1 MPESDLDL
9 LNRFYQEGDAD
20 AIEEFISRNRKE
32 AWRYAQ
38 VFTDSDLAEDIVQ
51 VALVRLMN
59 ANPTNDKVSN
69 AKAWLRAIVH
79 SVAVDQIRADSMRAD
94 RESGAVVDLN
104 LMQRDMDLESDA
116 MRTQLIGV
124 LRDEIGQLAP
134 QFREPLIQRYFT
146 GLSYKEIAKTLNLK
160 TSTVSTRLARGLH
173 QLTLVL
179 SQKGLI
185 ELSATTNSNPRQPQ
199 EGTNMTKLSAKT
211 IEANRHLAERWNNL
225 WAVSNQ
231 GLGRFTSIQN
241 EDGTTSITWREDCPV
256 GKSRGLLTEFPDH
269 AEEKTWIES
278 TIQFTDA
285 ATLDWSS
292 LVSERGRIV
301 DSSVTSCEKYEIVPA
316 GETLSVSL
324 NDHPNG
330 TIHLNASGPIITN
343 PLLPILVREHGQD
356 STAQWPARLIGLMP
370 EESREAADSDWAMVA
385 VFGRYAGQ
393 IGKPMSRGHLYEFGS
408 ESTVHMEIT
417 ILINSGRELTGCFW
431 EEEGFAVVGDEESA
445 RTAYLATQS

>member
-9 LNRFYQEGDAD
+9 LNRFYQDGDSD
-20 AIEEFISRNRKE
+20 AIEEFVSRNRQD

-38 VFTDSDLAEDIVQ
+38 VFGDSDLAEDIVQ
-51 VALVRLMN
+51 IALVRLMN
-59 ANPTNDKVSN
+59 AKPANGKVSN
-69 AKAWLRAIVH
+69 ANTWLRAIVY
-79 SVAVDQIRADSMRAD
+79 SVAVDQIRSETTRAGREAD
-94 RESGAVVDLN
+94 AVVDMN
-104 LMQRDMDLESDA
+104 LIQREMDLESDA

-146 GLSYKEIAKTLNLK
+146 GLSYKEIAQTLNLK
-160 TSTVSTRLARGLH
+160 TSTVSTRLARGLQ

-179 SQKGLI
+179 SQKGFI
-185 ELSATTNSNPRQPQ
+185 ELSAPTNSNRQSQ

-211 IEANRHLAERWNNL
+211 IEANRQLAERWSNL

-231 GLGRFTSIQN
+231 GLGRFTSNQN
-241 EDGTTSITWREDCPV
+241 ETGTTSITWREDCPV

-301 DSSVTSCEKYEIVPA
+301 DSSVTSCEKYEIVPV

-324 NDHPNG
+324 NDHHNG
-330 TIHLNASGPIITN
+330 TIQLNASGPIITN

-370 EESREAADSDWAMVA
+370 EESREAADSDWAMVPA
-385 VFGRYAGQ
+385 FGRYAGQ

-417 ILINSGRELTGCFW
+417 ILINSERELTGCFW
-431 EEEGFAVVGDEESA
+431 EEEGYAVVGDEESA

>member
-9 LNRFYQEGDAD
+9 LNRFYQAGDTD
-20 AIEEFISRNRKE
+20 AIEEFISRNRQD

-51 VALVRLMN
+51 IAIVRLMN
-59 ANPTNDKVSN
+59 AKPANGRISN
-69 AKAWLRAIVH
+69 ARAWLRAIVY
-79 SVAVDQIRADSMRAD
+79 SVAVDQIRSETTRAD
-94 RESGAVVDLN
+94 READAVVDLN

-116 MRTQLIGV
+116 IRTQLIGV
-124 LRDEIGQLAP
+124 LRDEISQLAP

-146 GLSYKEIAKTLNLK
+146 GLSYKEIAQTLNLK
-160 TSTVSTRLARGLH
+160 TSTVSTRLARGLY

-185 ELSATTNSNPRQPQ
+185 ELSASINSNSQSQ

-211 IEANRHLAERWNNL
+211 IEANRQLAERWNNL

-231 GLGRFTSIQN
+231 GLGRFTSNQN

-256 GKSRGLLTEFPDH
+256 GKSRGILTEFPDQ
-269 AEEKTWIES
+269 AEEKTWIDS
-278 TIQFTDA
+278 TIQFIDA
-285 ATLDWSS
+285 TTLDWSS
-292 LVSERGRIV
+292 LVSERGRVV
-301 DSSVTSCEKYEIVPA
+301 DSAVTSREKYEIVPS
-316 GETLSVSL
+316 GKSLSVSL

-330 TIHLNASGPIITN
+330 TIQLEASGPIITN
-343 PLLPILVREHGQD
+343 PLLPILVREHGQNGN
-356 STAQWPARLIGLMP
+356 TQWPARMIGLIP
-370 EESREAADSDWAMVA
+370 EESREAADSDWAMVP

-408 ESTVHMEIT
+408 ESTVHMEIS
-417 ILINSGRELTGCFW
+417 ILTSSEGDLTGCFW
-431 EEEGFAVVGDEESA
+431 EEEGYAVVGDEEFA
-445 RTAYLATQS
+445 RSAYLATQS